1 MEEMSNP
8 RLVAHLVGALAIACL
23 MPVLVLALVYLFVPE
38 VHSDA
43 RLYIGLAGL
52 IGLNVAVVLGYVR
65 YQRWRSLKRRETRQ
79 PDSPQGSAKHRPF

>member
-23 MPVLVLALVYLFVPE
+23 MPVVVLALIHFFIPE
-38 VHSDA
+38 IRSDA
-43 RLYIGLAGL
+43 KLYIGLAGL
-52 IGLNVAVVLGYVR
+52 IGLDVAVVLGYVR
-65 YQRWRSLKRRETRQ
+65 YQRWRSLKSRETRQ